1 MTTNS
6 VDHSHLPGRRGHH
19 SVEELA
25 KQQGI
30 TEPKRAEDLVNDAV
44 FETTEELD
52 EFVTFVRQE
61 RDHNLA

>member
-1 MTTNS
+1 MTTDS
-6 VDHSHLPGRRGHH
+6 ADHSHLPGHRRHH
-19 SVEELA
+19 DIEELA

-44 FETTEELD
+44 FETAEELD